1 MELALMSRRAFTLFD
16 LILLVAG
23 GGISAGILVPYT
35 VKLRQEALRAQN
47 VNNLKQLALG
57 VHFHHDAQGT
67 MPAGV
72 DANGFSAS
80 AQLLPYLEQANVYN
94 LINFTL
100 DVDAKENAQARAVVI
115 KTFLNPN
122 DPIRSVSGN
131 WGATNYLFC
140 AGSKPDLEKNN
151 GVMYRDSK
159 HTLTDIANGDGT
171 SNTLLAG
178 ETLKGDSGV
187 KAKDVHR
194 QHVQYKKEAL
204 GQLVP
209 NSGVRDFQDDKNIAA
224 DRCASWMDGRF
235 LQGTFSATRPLNDP
249 APDVNCAGV
258 GGLSGLRSLSDTVQ
272 VAFCD
277 GSVRAI
283 NKKVN
288 LEVWQALA
296 TRAGGEII
304 PNF

>member
-1 MELALMSRRAFTLFD
+1 MELAIMSRRAFTLFD

-23 GGISAGILVPYT
+23 GAISAGILVPYT
-35 VKLRQEALRAQN
+35 VKLRLEALRAQN
-47 VNNLKQLALG
+47 VNNLKQLALAAQI
-57 VHFHHDAQGT
+57 HHDAQGT
-67 MPAGV
+67 LPAGV

-80 AQLLPYLEQANVYN
+80 AQLLPYIEQGNIFT

-115 KTFLNPN
+115 KTFLNPD
-122 DPIRSVSGN
+122 DPIRAVSAD

-140 AGSKPDLEKNN
+140 AGSKLDLEKNN

-159 HTLTDIANGDGT
+159 HTLLDITDGT

-187 KAKDVHR
+187 KAMDVHR

-204 GQLVP
+204 AQLVP

-235 LQGTFSATRPLNDP
+235 LQGSFTGTRSLNDP
-249 APDVNCAGV
+249 APDVNCGGV